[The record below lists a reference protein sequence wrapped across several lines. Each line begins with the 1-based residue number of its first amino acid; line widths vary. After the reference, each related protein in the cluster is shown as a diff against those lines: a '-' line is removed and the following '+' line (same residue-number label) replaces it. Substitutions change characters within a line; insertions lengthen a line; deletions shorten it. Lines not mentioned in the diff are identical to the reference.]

1 MTTKTRLIK
10 ITFDAAGYRW
20 LAYGVFVKG
29 RWQCHLVELL
39 GAYMLDVP
47 IDRRLA
53 RRIRTAVAKALR
65 LPLEGVQSIAP
76 DLILADQY

>member
-1 MTTKTRLIK
+1 MTTKTKLIK

-39 GAYMLDVP
+39 GAYMLDIP
-47 IDRRLA
+47 IDRR
-53 RRIRTAVAKALR
+53 
-65 LPLEGVQSIAP
+65 
-76 DLILADQY
+76 